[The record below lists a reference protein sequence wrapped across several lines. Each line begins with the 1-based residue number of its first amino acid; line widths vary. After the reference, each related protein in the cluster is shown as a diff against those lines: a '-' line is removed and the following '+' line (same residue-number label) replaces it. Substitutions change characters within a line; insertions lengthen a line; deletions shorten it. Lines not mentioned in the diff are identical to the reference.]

1 MKKPPQDPAST
12 TPADTDTTPEN
23 PQRRRLL
30 GGLALAGSA
39 LALGGPAE
47 AHAES
52 PKRAPA
58 RALSATELDR
68 QLRQKIEHVVVIYA
82 ENRSFNN
89 LFPEFPGLQQPLSKV
104 TPAQARQVDRDGS
117 VLDILPPIWGG
128 LAPD

>member
-12 TPADTDTTPEN
+12 PPADTDTPPEN

-52 PKRAPA
+52 AKRA
-58 RALSATELDR
+58 RWR
-68 QLRQKIEHVVVIYA
+68 RRNWI
-82 ENRSFNN
+82 
-89 LFPEFPGLQQPLSKV
+89 
-104 TPAQARQVDRDGS
+104 GS
-117 VLDILPPIWGG
+117 CGRRTSTWW
-128 LAPD
+128 